1 MGTARKLK
9 PGESYDG
16 PRSIQTIDGV
26 TAHFADTASGPVRL
40 VDGGDDGFRV
50 ATDDDPVQHPLN
62 IVELEVEEIHGQASS
77 EA

>member
-1 MGTARKLK
+1 MGATRKLK
-9 PGESYDG
+9 PGAVYDG
-16 PRSIQTIDGV
+16 PKSIQTIDGI
-26 TAHFADTASGPVRL
+26 TAHYADIPSGPVRL
-40 VDGGDDGFRV
+40 VDEGGSFRV